1 MVQGFE
7 ARGEEESAF
16 VAMIEGSGLVRSES
30 MEITNDPRFF
40 TGNVIDKRLSAFHLA
55 GMISVIMLKVAMG
68 NLFKMKK
75 DISYD
80 TFNPWKDN
88 DGLAQ
93 VIGFVLLTFTLFLN
107 IITVYVTIAQI
118 YHTYR
123 LMTAGPTGFEMATSY
138 YLNRNIIFWRHFSL
152 MCMFISFPVI
162 LVSCGL
168 RMLVKFDKESVKK
181 AKWVTEIKPTATLI
195 PEPHIGNIS
204 IFGLGVM
211 LCYIFMSCVLWCIHQ
226 KHVSVFR
233 ERYSLAVAEDSGVT
247 PLRTHVAE
255 LTARGKTQGYLDV

>member
-16 VAMIEGSGLVRSES
+16 VAMVEGSGLVRSES

-55 GMISVIMLKVAMG
+55 GMVSVIMLKVAMG
-68 NLFKMKK
+68 NLFTMKK

-80 TFNPWKDN
+80 TLNPWVDN

-93 VIGFVLLTFTLFLN
+93 LIGFILLTLTLFLN

-123 LMTAGPTGFEMATSY
+123 LMTAGPTGFEMATAY

-152 MCMFISFPVI
+152 MCMFISFPIVLI
-162 LVSCGL
+162 SCGL
-168 RMLVKFDKESVKK
+168 RMLVRFDKESIKK
-181 AKWVTEIKPTATLI
+181 ATHVQELKPQATLI
-195 PEPHIGNIS
+195 STPVIGNIS
-204 IFGLGVM
+204 VIGLCVM
-211 LCYIFMSCVLWCIHQ
+211 MLYVFMSCFLWCIHQ
-226 KHVSVFR
+226 KHVAVFR
-233 ERYSLAVAEDSGVT
+233 ERYAAAVAEDSGVT
-247 PLRTHVAE
+247 PLRTHVQE
-255 LTARGKTQGYLDV
+255 LTTRGKAHGYLDV